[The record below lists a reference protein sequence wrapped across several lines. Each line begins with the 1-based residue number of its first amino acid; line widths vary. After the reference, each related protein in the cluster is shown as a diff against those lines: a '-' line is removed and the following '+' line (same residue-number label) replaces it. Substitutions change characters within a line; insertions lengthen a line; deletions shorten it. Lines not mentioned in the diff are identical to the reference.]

1 MNSSNP
7 EDWKLPAG
15 WQPLREGEWEFEQL
29 RRFAVALLRRDPSFG
44 VELDA
49 FEDGYLKVDVSQRG
63 SKIGEVFVNRDAG
76 KQASAVFRL
85 FVGHEGQEQNVG
97 SVDEAIRRVQGAAG
111 VWRDH
116 PGAGV

>member
-1 MNSSNP
+1 MDSSNP
-7 EDWKLPAG
+7 EGWKIPAG

-29 RRFAVALLRRDPSFG
+29 RRFAVALLKRDPSFG

-63 SKIGEVFVNRDAG
+63 SKIGEVFVNRG
-76 KQASAVFRL
+76 VGTQASAMFRL
-85 FVGHEGQEQNVG
+85 FVGHEGQEQNVS
-97 SVDEAIRRVQGAAG
+97 SVDEAVGLVLGAAG
-111 VWRDH
+111 VWRDY